1 MSGVNSGWLLESL
14 FFLLACNS
22 RLYHH
27 YAGCLLSMIVGI
39 SYFSFLPVWSRWA
52 CIYGAALNGRCFPAM
67 SSLVSSSSVSSAHLH
82 QVNKIRKMCFFKKGY
97 RSPRWSYNHKSKQ
110 CIIIIQALSAICDT
124 KRKWSSTRASV
135 YFLNTPKNGFSQKAL
150 LHLHRKIFFVYF
162 IISF

>member
-82 QVNKIRKMCFFKKGY
+82 QVNKIRKCVFLKKAIALPDG
-97 RSPRWSYNHKSKQ
+97 H
-110 CIIIIQALSAICDT
+110 IIINLNNVLLLYRLSLRYVTRSGNDRQQELPYIFWIPP
-124 KRKWSSTRASV
+124 KKWFFPKGVAS
-135 YFLNTPKNGFSQKAL
+135 FT
-150 LHLHRKIFFVYF
+150 
-162 IISF
+162 